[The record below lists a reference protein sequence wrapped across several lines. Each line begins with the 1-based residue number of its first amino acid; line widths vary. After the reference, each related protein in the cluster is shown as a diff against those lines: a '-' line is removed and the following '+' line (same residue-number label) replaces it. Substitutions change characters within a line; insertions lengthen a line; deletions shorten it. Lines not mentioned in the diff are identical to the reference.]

1 MNLNLLRKMIEKILN
16 NNIISYKKNKIDNY
30 NNNTNDFK
38 INESNYFNEKYSIEE
53 IKYSLIKF
61 SKRDISELES
71 LRSSLALRNEELTS
85 QILLDKIPGEK
96 SPLRKSIEIKNNF
109 VNNNG
114 IKIKQYNNV
123 EEEDYKL
130 NEINANN
137 ANNINKGLDLN
148 NNKIINIKTE
158 EYYSSNDDSLYNK
171 ENEYNNNDT
180 KKSINKNKKGKNV
193 YEENKEDSKYMEN
206 KKILLKQNELF
217 VQLLGG
223 NGDNKNFRNKNIII
237 SNLYEDLKNL
247 TTNNESQ
254 AIQKNKKVNNKKP
267 ILSENRSLKNIKY
280 KIINMRFK
288 KNSIK
293 KKSNII
299 PSFEKSFQN
308 QFLFKALNNIKKNNF
323 YMNPLKNKNL
333 FNFRSKT
340 KTNSKRNISKN
351 KNSNKNNKIITKKN
365 TINIL
370 HNLKK
375 IIPILKRNKSV
386 KSILEPTKFF
396 ATRTLNLN
404 NNNYLINK
412 KEKNTKFIFKND
424 IKKNIKYKKNIIPI
438 NNKKLNLNA
447 NLIIKNF
454 KGNKNTKKAG
464 KSRNQQTYIKINSKK
479 TENNII
485 YLKEW
490 NKI

>member
-1 MNLNLLRKMIEKILN
+1 
-16 NNIISYKKNKIDNY
+16 
-30 NNNTNDFK
+30 
-38 INESNYFNEKYSIEE
+38 
-53 IKYSLIKF
+53 
-61 SKRDISELES
+61 
-71 LRSSLALRNEELTS
+71 
-85 QILLDKIPGEK
+85 
-96 SPLRKSIEIKNNF
+96 
-109 VNNNG
+109 
-114 IKIKQYNNV
+114 
-123 EEEDYKL
+123 
-130 NEINANN
+130 
-137 ANNINKGLDLN
+137 
-148 NNKIINIKTE
+148 
-158 EYYSSNDDSLYNK
+158 
-171 ENEYNNNDT
+171 
-180 KKSINKNKKGKNV
+180 
-193 YEENKEDSKYMEN
+193 
-206 KKILLKQNELF
+206 
-217 VQLLGG
+217 
-223 NGDNKNFRNKNIII
+223 
-237 SNLYEDLKNL
+237 
-247 TTNNESQ
+247 
-254 AIQKNKKVNNKKP
+254 
-267 ILSENRSLKNIKY
+267 
-280 KIINMRFK
+280 
-288 KNSIK
+288 
-293 KKSNII
+293 
-299 PSFEKSFQN
+299 
-308 QFLFKALNNIKKNNF
+308 
-323 YMNPLKNKNL
+323 MNPLKNKNL

-490 NKI
+490 NKN